1 MEKGTWSEQ
10 QNTFDV
16 NYQIFQ
22 TIFLMAIAGQIPN
35 LGETMTVLVNIIIA
49 ASVLFII
56 ILKSITSIGPTEIG
70 LVRKNFGFKK
80 LKNDSPIA
88 FKGEAGF
95 QAKLLMPGLRFKFW
109 PMFTVKKYPWVQVPA
124 GEIGVVISQ
133 TGNPLPIGA
142 KSAVYNPIFEN
153 FSNIEAFLNN
163 GGQKGVQRPV
173 LPPGTLVPIHPVA
186 FLVLTAREIFGLPV
200 SPEFAGVAKRGR
212 LTPEHFGLNPQQLNV
227 VEISPVG
234 DKDVLGIVTTLEGD
248 PLPSGD
254 IAGRLGGFE
263 DVNQLE
269 LDGASDAELL
279 DVLIGTKNQVHNNY
293 QDFQRFLDNGG
304 KIGLQHDPLLY
315 GAYLLNPFLVRVE
328 LVPMLVVNQGEV
340 AVIKGYVGLPTLD
353 TSGTDFKYG
362 SIVRPGHR
370 GIWQEPL
377 RTGKF
382 PINPRCYAAEIV
394 PTSILTLNWAKDTSR
409 AHNLDASL
417 NPINGKSREGFE
429 FSLELQVQIHVP
441 DRRAPHVISMVGT
454 MLNLVNEVLQSAVGN
469 HFRNTLQASEAIVFI
484 ETRQQVQENAFAVV
498 TRHLGSYEVE
508 TKGVYIQ
515 NVEFP
520 PELVDVLTRREIA
533 NQEKA
538 TFQEQERAQI
548 VRIQMEKAKG
558 TADMQSSLAS
568 AQVQVDISKN
578 EAQAREAQ
586 AQGEASF
593 VTLTGQAEGEK
604 IKSIG
609 FANAATNEALGLA
622 DAKAREAIGLADAK
636 ATEAIGVAKAVGY
649 DEQVRALGQSTT
661 AMVAVAQA
669 VSDGKIDIMPE
680 ILVTGGG
687 AGEGLAAT
695 LMGWLKDA
703 GEKGKGLESLVSANV
718 VDSSDTVKTNE
729 GFTGNTPDFSDLP
742 E

>member
-1 MEKGTWSEQ
+1 MPLIVSLI
-10 QNTFDV
+10 V
-16 NYQIFQ
+16 AV
-22 TIFLMAIAGQIPN
+22 FLVI
-35 LGETMTVLVNIIIA
+35 VF
-49 ASVLFII
+49 S
-56 ILKSITSIGPTEIG
+56 KSLTSIGPTEIG
-70 LVRKNFGFKK
+70 LVRKNFSFKK
-80 LKNDSPIA
+80 LKDDSPLA
-88 FKGEAGF
+88 FHGEAGY
-95 QAKLLMPGLRFKFW
+95 QATLLMPGLRFKLW
-109 PMFTVKKYPWVQVPA
+109 PIYSVKKYPWVQVPA

-133 TGNPLPIGA
+133 VGAPLPIGA
-142 KSAVYNPIFEN
+142 KSAIYKPIFDN
-153 FSNIEAFLNN
+153 FSHTESFIEN

-173 LPPGTLVPIHPVA
+173 LPPGTLVPMHPVA
-186 FLVLTAREIFGLPV
+186 FLVLTQREIFGLPV
-200 SPEFAGVAKRGR
+200 SPEFAGVSKRGG
-212 LTPEHFGLNPQQLNV
+212 LTPQHFGLNPEQLRV
-227 VEISPVG
+227 VEISPIG

-263 DVNQLE
+263 DLTQME
-269 LDGASDAELL
+269 AGGATDAELIDAL
-279 DVLIGTKNQVHNNY
+279 VGTKNELHNNY
-293 QDFQRFLDNGG
+293 QDFQLFLDNGG

-353 TSGTDFKYG
+353 TSGVEFKHG

-394 PTSILTLNWAKDTSR
+394 PTSILTLNWSGENSQ
-409 AHNLDASL
+409 AHDLDAHL
-417 NPINGKSREGFE
+417 TAINGKSREGFE

-441 DRRAPHVISMVGT
+441 DTRAPKVISMVGT
-454 MLNLVNEVLQSAVGN
+454 MMNLVNEVLQSAVGN
-469 HFRNTLQASEAIVFI
+469 HFRNTLQASEAVVFI
-484 ETRQQVQENAFAVV
+484 ETREQVQQNALLAV
-498 TRHLGSYEVE
+498 TSHLASYEVE

-520 PELVDVLTRREIA
+520 PELVEVLTRREIA

-558 TADMQSSLAS
+558 TAEMQASLAS
-568 AQVQVDISKN
+568 AQVQVEISGN
-578 EAQAREAQ
+578 EALAREAQ
-586 AQGEASF
+586 AKGEAAYVS
-593 VTLTGQAEGEK
+593 TTGAAEGER

-609 FANAATNEALGLA
+609 MANAATNEALGLA
-622 DAKAREAIGLADAK
+622 EGKAKQAIGLGEAAGV
-636 ATEAIGVAKAVGY
+636 EAIGVARAKGY
-649 DEQVRALGQSTT
+649 EEQVRALGQSTT
-661 AMVAVAQA
+661 AMVAVANA
-669 VSDGKIDIMPE
+669 VSEGKIDIMPD

-695 LMGWLKDA
+695 LMGWLKDM
-703 GEKGKGLESLVSANV
+703 GDKGKTPVSVGAHSV
-718 VDSSDTVKTNE
+718 SSAAEDSSK
-729 GFTGNTPDFSDLP
+729 
-742 E
+742 